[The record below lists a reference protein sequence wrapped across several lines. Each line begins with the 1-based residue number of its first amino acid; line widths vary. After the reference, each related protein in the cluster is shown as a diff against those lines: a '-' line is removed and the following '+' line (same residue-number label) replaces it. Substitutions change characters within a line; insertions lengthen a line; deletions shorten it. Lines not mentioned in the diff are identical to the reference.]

1 MLQSESPPSSESDS
15 RRHARSPSPS
25 CESRSR
31 KRQRQ
36 SRQASFSP
44 PILASRPRSASSTG
58 TSVGRYYG
66 AGDGDAVENLFASY
80 PRIFTTAPQPHGSQ
94 GLHEPLWELRFDHE
108 IYLSNDFPSR
118 GGRPQRV
125 RIPIPGPETDILP
138 SYFPPQ
144 SPQEQS
150 SPARAEFQSALELVQ
165 ESYERVRQWR
175 ERWGWSPLSSDA
187 LESPPPY
194 SPPREPSSRP
204 PSPEEIRSSSP
215 RISSSPALDA
225 IPNPPIPGNPFPTV
239 ETLLDSVNA
248 FAKANGFGFAKHN
261 GRSYK
266 GRKIRYS
273 LRCDRYGDPRPS
285 RGAGLRQ
292 RKSRKCGCKWMVIA
306 EALEEGKWVLRRHS
320 NPEHN
325 QHNHDRS
332 IRPSAHPSH
341 RRLTTPL
348 RATIESMS
356 RRDQERDF
364 SDACTADEVLT
375 AREYMGS
382 GSEYLGDLRAAIS
395 SKGLGLINKQY
406 RLARKAMP
414 TGKNPFPKPLGD
426 CNDDCSVSVELGIP
440 CCHKVYSKLGSAASF
455 TRWEVHPRWR
465 LRESSAQDPYRRIL
479 DPKIATALRGRPRNI
494 AQVVP
499 VRLTIRSS
507 ESQPDGMGSSERR
520 NREQVNKPE
529 ARHLS
534 VDAVGRQE
542 ARIGRPWR
550 GWKLMQANRPAAKPV
565 PYTGIRHAAG
575 RLFSER
581 GELQEYVL
589 AGGRRN
595 RVFGDKEVN
604 GSCGTATKRF
614 FLQSL

>member
-44 PILASRPRSASSTG
+44 PILASRPRSPSSTG

-66 AGDGDAVENLFASY
+66 AGDGDAIENLFASY

-94 GLHEPLWELRFDHE
+94 GLHEPLWDLRFDHE

-165 ESYERVRQWR
+165 EVIGTDRRLTLELAQSYERVRQWR

-273 LRCDRYGDPRPS
+273 LRCD
-285 RGAGLRQ
+285 
-292 RKSRKCGCKWMVIA
+292 
-306 EALEEGKWVLRRHS
+306 
-320 NPEHN
+320 
-325 QHNHDRS
+325 
-332 IRPSAHPSH
+332 
-341 RRLTTPL
+341 
-348 RATIESMS
+348 
-356 RRDQERDF
+356 
-364 SDACTADEVLT
+364 
-375 AREYMGS
+375 
-382 GSEYLGDLRAAIS
+382 
-395 SKGLGLINKQY
+395 
-406 RLARKAMP
+406 
-414 TGKNPFPKPLGD
+414 
-426 CNDDCSVSVELGIP
+426 
-440 CCHKVYSKLGSAASF
+440 
-455 TRWEVHPRWR
+455 
-465 LRESSAQDPYRRIL
+465 
-479 DPKIATALRGRPRNI
+479 
-494 AQVVP
+494 
-499 VRLTIRSS
+499 
-507 ESQPDGMGSSERR
+507 
-520 NREQVNKPE
+520 
-529 ARHLS
+529 
-534 VDAVGRQE
+534 
-542 ARIGRPWR
+542 
-550 GWKLMQANRPAAKPV
+550 
-565 PYTGIRHAAG
+565 
-575 RLFSER
+575 
-581 GELQEYVL
+581 
-589 AGGRRN
+589 
-595 RVFGDKEVN
+595 
-604 GSCGTATKRF
+604 
-614 FLQSL
+614 

>member
-1 MLQSESPPSSESDS
+1 MLQSESPLSSQSDS

-36 SRQASFSP
+36 SRQASLSP
-44 PILASRPRSASSTG
+44 SILASRPRSASSTG
-58 TSVGRYYG
+58 TSVGPYYG
-66 AGDGDAVENLFASY
+66 AGDGDAIENLFASY
-80 PRIFTTAPQPHGSQ
+80 PRIFTTTPQPHGSQ

-144 SPQEQS
+144 SPQAQS

-165 ESYERVRQWR
+165 EVIGTDRRLTLELAQSYERVRQWR
-175 ERWGWSPLSSDA
+175 EMGLVTTQFRCA
-187 LESPPPY
+187 
-194 SPPREPSSRP
+194 RIPSSLLAASRAD
-204 PSPEEIRSSSP
+204 
-215 RISSSPALDA
+215 SSSPAPDA
-225 IPNPPIPGNPFPTV
+225 IPNPPIPGSPFPTV

-341 RRLTTPL
+341 RRLTTPV

-356 RRDQERDF
+356 RRVGIRIRDVRAVVQEQHPESIFTQRDIYN
-364 SDACTADEVLT
+364 
-375 AREYMGS
+375 AR
-382 GSEYLGDLRAAIS
+382 A
-395 SKGLGLINKQY
+395 LINRDKLSGY
-406 RLARKAMP
+406 TP
-414 TGKNPFPKPLGD
+414 TGALIKLFDELHIPYLAKWVDNEPSRLVGLVWTFPYCL
-426 CNDDCSVSVELGIP
+426 
-440 CCHKVYSKLGSAASF
+440 
-455 TRWEVHPRWR
+455 
-465 LRESSAQDPYRRIL
+465 
-479 DPKIATALRGRPRNI
+479 
-494 AQVVP
+494 
-499 VRLTIRSS
+499 
-507 ESQPDGMGSSERR
+507 
-520 NREQVNKPE
+520 
-529 ARHLS
+529 
-534 VDAVGRQE
+534 
-542 ARIGRPWR
+542 
-550 GWKLMQANRPAAKPV
+550 
-565 PYTGIRHAAG
+565 
-575 RLFSER
+575 
-581 GELQEYVL
+581 
-589 AGGRRN
+589 
-595 RVFGDKEVN
+595 
-604 GSCGTATKRF
+604 
-614 FLQSL
+614 